1 MTTITNS
8 PVIGVTTAT
17 KYIEGVETHS
27 FIINVQH
34 LKEALAVAESLEFVD
49 SDKHVKILSTNNPA
63 DGLLIQSEQYPK
75 GSVRCA
81 CIEVVSDE

>member
-49 SDKHVKILSTNNPA
+49 SDGHTKILCTGNPE
-63 DGLLIQSEQYPK
+63 DGLLIQSLQYPK

-81 CIEVVSDE
+81 CIEVCE

>member
-8 PVIGVTTAT
+8 DIIGVTTAT

-34 LKEALAVAESLEFVD
+34 LKEALAVAGSLGFVD
-49 SDKHVKILSTNNPA
+49 SDGHIKILSTSNPG
-63 DGLLIQSEQYPK
+63 DGLLIQSLQFPK

-81 CIEVVSDE
+81 CVDVIQ

>member
-8 PVIGVTTAT
+8 DVTGVTTAT

-27 FIINVQH
+27 FIIDVQH
-34 LKEALAVAESLEFVD
+34 LKEALAVAGSLGFVD
-49 SDKHVKILSTNNPA
+49 SDNHIKIRSTSNPA
-63 DGLLIQSEQYPK
+63 DGLLIQSLQFPK

-81 CIEVVSDE
+81 CVDVIQ

>member
-8 PVIGVTTAT
+8 RVIGVTTAT
-17 KYIEGVETHS
+17 KYVEGVPTHS

-49 SDKHVKILSTNNPA
+49 SDKHVKILSTSNPG
-63 DGLLIQSEQYPK
+63 DGLLIQSLQYPK

-81 CIEVVSDE
+81 CVEVCE